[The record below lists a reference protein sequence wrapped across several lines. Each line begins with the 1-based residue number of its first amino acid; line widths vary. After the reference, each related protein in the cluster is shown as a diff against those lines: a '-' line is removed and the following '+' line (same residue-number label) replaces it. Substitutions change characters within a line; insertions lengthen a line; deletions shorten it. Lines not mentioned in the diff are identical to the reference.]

1 MVNILMHT
9 SKNTNVEFEQLYKT
23 IVLTIQVYKVAHS
36 TGIRIFLINF
46 PTSFPHLIVAY
57 F

>member
-1 MVNILMHT
+1 MVNIFMHT

-36 TGIRIFLINF
+36 IGIRIFLINF
-46 PTSFPHLIVAY
+46 PTFFLHLNVAH